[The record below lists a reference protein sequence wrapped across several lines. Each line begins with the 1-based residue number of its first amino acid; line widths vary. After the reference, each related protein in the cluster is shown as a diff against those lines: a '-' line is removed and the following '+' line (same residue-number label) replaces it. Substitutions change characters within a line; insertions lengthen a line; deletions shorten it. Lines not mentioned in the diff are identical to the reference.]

1 MTGLGAGH
9 FLLIFIFYDKVRLSE
24 SSNRINSMKKIPL
37 TLTLL
42 TFAAATVADENE
54 QKRPWDVE
62 LDLGVIATSGNTET
76 TSVQAKL
83 DVKQNLEKWE
93 NQYVLSSLFKEDEV
107 TADDGTKSKEKTA
120 EKYFGS
126 AKFAYLIGVEKS
138 YLFGFGSHTSDDFG
152 AYHSYNTIALG
163 YGDWLYSGRNLN
175 WFIEA
180 GPGYF
185 EGEKVT
191 ESDDPAIPDTITN
204 ESGAILR
211 AATALEWKIT
221 ETADFKQMISVESG
235 SDNTRTQSETSLST
249 SITEA
254 MKMKVGFTVA
264 NDTDVAPGKEKTDTT
279 MFVNLAYHF

>member
-1 MTGLGAGH
+1 
-9 FLLIFIFYDKVRLSE
+9 
-24 SSNRINSMKKIPL
+24 MKKLSL
-37 TLTLL
+37 TLMLGLL
-42 TFAAATVADENE
+42 AGTAFAEDET
-54 QKRPWDVE
+54 KRPWDIEV
-62 LDLGVIATSGNTET
+62 DLGAIATSGNTET
-76 TSVQAKL
+76 TSVQVKL
-83 DVKQNLEKWE
+83 DAKQNLEKWE
-93 NQYVLSSLFKEDEV
+93 NQYILSSLFKEDEV
-107 TADDGTKSKEKTA
+107 TQDDGTTTKEKTA

-138 YLFGFGSHTSDDFG
+138 YLFGFGSHTRDNFG
-152 AYHSYNTIALG
+152 AYRTYNTIALG
-163 YGDWLYSGRNLN
+163 YGDWLYSSRTLN

-185 EGEKVT
+185 EGEKVI
-191 ESDDPAIPDTITN
+191 ESEDPAIPNTLVD

-221 ETADFKQMISVESG
+221 ETAEFKQMVSVESG

-264 NDTDVAPGKEKTDTT
+264 NDTDVAPGKKKTDTT
-279 MFVNLAYHF
+279 TFVNLVYNF

>member
-1 MTGLGAGH
+1 MQ
-9 FLLIFIFYDKVRLSE
+9 KVSLALVLS
-24 SSNRINSMKKIPL
+24 ML
-37 TLTLL
+37 
-42 TFAAATVADENE
+42 AATSFADEDT
-54 QKRPWDVE
+54 KDPWDIEV
-62 LDLGVIATSGNTET
+62 DLGIIATSGNTET

-93 NQYVLSSLFKEDEV
+93 NQFILSTLFKEDEV
-107 TADDGTKSKEKTA
+107 TKDDGTTSKEKTA

-138 YLFGFGSHTSDDFG
+138 YLFGFGSHTRDNFG
-152 AYHSYNTIALG
+152 AYRTYSTLALG
-163 YGDWLYSGRNLN
+163 YGDWLYSSKSLN

-185 EGEKVT
+185 EGEKVIKG
-191 ESDDPAIPDTITN
+191 SDPAAPYTLSE

-221 ETADFKQMISVESG
+221 ATAEFKQLLSVESG
-235 SDNTRTQSETSLST
+235 EDNTRTQSETSLST

-254 MKMKVGFTVA
+254 MKMKVGVSVA
-264 NDTDVAPGKEKTDTT
+264 NDTDVAPGKKKTDTT
-279 MFVNLAYHF
+279 TFLNLVYNF